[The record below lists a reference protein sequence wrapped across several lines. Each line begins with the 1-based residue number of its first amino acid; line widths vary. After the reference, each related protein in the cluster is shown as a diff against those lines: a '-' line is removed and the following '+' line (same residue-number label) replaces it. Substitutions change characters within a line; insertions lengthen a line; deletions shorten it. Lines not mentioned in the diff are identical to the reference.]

1 MLRNTLQ
8 TAFST
13 GSVRTGRF
21 AEYLFIIL
29 SALLVLSFPA
39 DARNHR
45 DNRGDDNDG
54 DEIPFSAAEIRIEV
68 NGTDGDAGLQIFLDG
83 EPWKRVR
90 VEGPDGRLVFA
101 VDALGKLRRLGSTE
115 LFMESNEPNFEE
127 ELSLPEILEFLPEGE
142 YDYEGVTIDGAEL
155 EGTATLTHDLPC
167 GPVIV
172 MPEEEDT
179 LNPKTDIVIE
189 WGPVMNGLDTTSDEG
204 ECDETKEVEIIGYQ
218 VIVDNEDTDPLERL
232 DIRLPANATRV
243 TVPAE
248 FIFPGTEY
256 KFEILA
262 IEVSGNQT
270 ITESVFFTSEEE

>member
-1 MLRNTLQ
+1 MLRNTLL
-8 TAFST
+8 TVFST
-13 GSVRTGRF
+13 GSVWKWRF
-21 AEYLFIIL
+21 AGYLFFIL
-29 SALLVLSFPA
+29 SALIVLSFA
-39 DARNHR
+39 SDARAQ
-45 DNRGDDNDG
+45 GDAM
-54 DEIPFSAAEIRIEV
+54 PFSAAEIRIEV

-83 EPWKRVR
+83 EPWRRAKVK
-90 VEGPDGRLVFA
+90 GPDGRQVFA
-101 VDALGKLRRLGSTE
+101 VYNLGKLRMLGSTE

-142 YDYEGVTIDGAEL
+142 YKFEGKAIDGFKL

-179 LNPKTDIVIE
+179 LDPTMPVVIGWE
-189 WGPVMNGLDTTSDEG
+189 PVTNGLDTTSAEG
-204 ECDETKEVEIIGYQ
+204 ECDVTKEVEIIGYQ
-218 VIVDNEDTDPLERL
+218 VIVDNEDSDPLERL
-232 DIRLPANATRV
+232 DIKLPADATQV

-270 ITESVFFTSEEE
+270 ITESVFFTSE